1 MQKAGEPK
9 QEKKVLEQEMIV
21 NKTKIQGCA
30 EGSGQE
36 GERGKEKKEE
46 KRMERQS
53 GNLVIRKKEGEKEN

>member
-36 GERGKEKKEE
+36 GERGKERKEE
-46 KRMERQS
+46 EENGDTIWQS
-53 GNLVIRKKEGEKEN
+53 GD